1 MTTVAVS
8 EFTVSAV
15 LTASAI
21 TITKHDLMRDWAAG
35 IISDLAYIHYALKM
49 ERVNI
54 NEPFEVEC
62 FIERWESPKIDTD
75 KMKSLKVSTV
85 LSCLGKL
92 EQKEAIELSTQLQI
106 GLF

>member
-1 MTTVAVS
+1 
-8 EFTVSAV
+8 
-15 LTASAI
+15 
-21 TITKHDLMRDWAAG
+21 
-35 IISDLAYIHYALKM
+35 M

-62 FIERWESPKIDTD
+62 FIERWEAPKIDTD